1 MLWIVDRG
9 GPARDSFKVAVLL
22 DFCVRRQRGR
32 PLPPCN
38 FAYPSKRQR
47 HAGNM
52 QGLRGL
58 TGMHSCDYC
67 CNQALRRKS
76 PPLHLRGLLGHSW
89 VYGRDGDL
97 VAKLAKRSH
106 QHPGA
111 CFLGLGIRF
120 AALLDKS
127 HPLMQDLPN
136 HAAESMCDCPEGGL
150 IAQPQRLHIIRPEI
164 DSAAKSP

>member
-1 MLWIVDRG
+1 M
-9 GPARDSFKVAVLL
+9 
-22 DFCVRRQRGR
+22 
-32 PLPPCN
+32 
-38 FAYPSKRQR
+38 
-47 HAGNM
+47 
-52 QGLRGL
+52 
-58 TGMHSCDYC
+58 
-67 CNQALRRKS
+67 
-76 PPLHLRGLLGHSW
+76 RGLLGHSW